1 MQVALKRFDLR
12 DGSHNAARGFLP
24 PHGLCGRM
32 RRFLVAGCLLR
43 RSSANML
50 HQRGRSA
57 LVATM
62 TCLQLVASSPCSR
75 CRLGTRRT
83 RALGHRDETL
93 RGCPCGRARKSAP
106 RRLQARA
113 PPERSSRARE
123 PSVATAGG
131 GQRRH
136 GGVGRHAGEALAA
149 TVGTMAA
156 DGGRRGCVG
165 APWPVG
171 AAPASGGC
179 AALMKAEASTQRG
192 AARRGPTLIPV
203 SVLPE

>member
-1 MQVALKRFDLR
+1 MALKRFDLR

-32 RRFLVAGCLLR
+32 RRFLVAGCLLW
-43 RSSANML
+43 RSSANIL
-50 HQRGRSA
+50 HQRGHSA

-62 TCLQLVASSPCSR
+62 TCLQLSPR
-75 CRLGTRRT
+75 RLAADAALVRAEPLRLGIGTRRHAVVPAVE
-83 RALGHRDETL
+83 RANPHRV
-93 RGCPCGRARKSAP
+93 GCKRAR
-106 RRLQARA
+106 
-113 PPERSSRARE
+113 PERSSRARE
-123 PSVATAGG
+123 PSVATAVG

-136 GGVGRHAGEALAA
+136 GGVGRHAAKALAA

-179 AALMKAEASTQRG
+179 AAPMKAEASPQR
-192 AARRGPTLIPV
+192 AVPRRGPTLIPV